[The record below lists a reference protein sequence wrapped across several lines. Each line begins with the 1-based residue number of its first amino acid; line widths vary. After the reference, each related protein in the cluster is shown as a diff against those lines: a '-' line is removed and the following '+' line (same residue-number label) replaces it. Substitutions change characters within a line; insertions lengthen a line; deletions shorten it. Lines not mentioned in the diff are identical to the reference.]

1 MELSKTGWGGR
12 TVGKGKSSGGK
23 KVGEGWAVAEG
34 WAEEEMERTC
44 QKQCPRQ
51 LLDLG
56 WGKGFGGELAERLGE
71 TLKFIKTEKRDKG
84 MRERSLRTVFDY
96 PSAPSKDLNKD
107 WILKTWFF
115 SYLNVKNMTLFSVW
129 IMCDLALPRY
139 IKCVSLSY
147 GENGTHDF
155 PSIL

>member
-56 WGKGFGGELAERLGE
+56 
-71 TLKFIKTEKRDKG
+71 
-84 MRERSLRTVFDY
+84 
-96 PSAPSKDLNKD
+96 
-107 WILKTWFF
+107 
-115 SYLNVKNMTLFSVW
+115 
-129 IMCDLALPRY
+129 
-139 IKCVSLSY
+139 
-147 GENGTHDF
+147 
-155 PSIL
+155 